1 MYKQS
6 ISTIILASCK
16 LENPQNVDDFKGWD
30 KYREKFKY
38 FFPGPSGWF
47 YTASMDKISLWNFFF
62 LFLAAWMAYGSSRAR
77 DVSCRSLHHS
87 CDNSGSLTHCSRP
100 GIKPAFKPATPQRQ
114 ARSLTHGTTAGTPVL
129 AFLCSLKVTGLPL
142 ISSLKVFG
150 FVSFY
155 KTKQSKTRTENFT
168 SLNKLVQK
176 INLIK

>member
-6 ISTIILASCK
+6 ICTIILASCK

-62 LFLAAWMAYGSSRAR
+62 FLFLAAWMAYGSSRAR

-100 GIKPAFKPATPQRQ
+100 GIKLSMLQRQ
-114 ARSLTHGTTAGTPVL
+114 GRI
-129 AFLCSLKVTGLPL
+129 FNPL
-142 ISSLKVFG
+142 HHSENSWSSLF
-150 FVSFY
+150 
-155 KTKQSKTRTENFT
+155 
-168 SLNKLVQK
+168 
-176 INLIK
+176 